1 MEGVLGMEYS
11 VGDIVVCTGVYDKL
25 DIDGR
30 VGKIVGFLHDDKVLV
45 EFNERFSPSLH
56 KGNATVQ
63 GKRNSCWF
71 VPFDRISKTGIYNE
85 DSYTYNV
92 DLEVFN
98 QLIT

>member
-11 VGDIVVCTGVYDKL
+11 VGDIVVCTGRYDKL

-30 VGKIVGFLHDDKVLV
+30 VGKIVGFRDDKVLV
-45 EFNERFSPSLH
+45 EFNERFSSLLH
-56 KGNATVQ
+56 KGNGTVQ

-71 VPFDRISKTGIYNE
+71 VPLDRISKIGIYNE
-85 DSYTYNV
+85 DSYTYNI